1 MQFIRKYI
9 TNLIKFIFYA
19 AFGFSIFSC
28 GNKHSLEVT
37 TSPTAT
43 IISQFDGDQAFQH
56 IVTQLDF
63 GERTPGSIGHDKTVD
78 WMVEELNSSNWAV
91 SIQQLPY
98 GEYVIRNVVA
108 KRGNGKPWII
118 LGAHYDT
125 RFFADQDP
133 DPEMRLQPV
142 PGANDGASGVAVLL
156 ELARVLPADLSGD
169 IWLVFFDAEDNGNIP
184 GWDWILGSQAFV
196 DVLEGRPDAVVVIDM
211 IGDKDL
217 EIFWEKNSDY
227 ELTRDIWQVATDL
240 GYDDY
245 FISQPGYRIIDDH
258 MPFVRVGIPA
268 VDIIDFDYPAWHSVD
283 DTIDKVSAR
292 SLQVVGEVLYQWLL
306 TRITSYSA
314 P

>member
-1 MQFIRKYI
+1 MQIVKKYFSSLVNI
-9 TNLIKFIFYA
+9 IVLTA
-19 AFGFSIFSC
+19 FSIPLFSC
-28 GNKHSLEVT
+28 ENTHPIEVT
-37 TSPTAT
+37 TSPSAT
-43 IISQFDGDQAFQH
+43 ITPRFDGDRAFQH

-63 GERTPGSIGHDKTVD
+63 GERTPGSIGHEKVVD
-78 WMVEELNSSNWAV
+78 WMVYELNSSDWDV
-91 SIQQLPY
+91 SIQELPY
-98 GEYVIRNVVA
+98 GEYEIRNVIA
-108 KRGNGKPWII
+108 KRGSGMPWII

-125 RFFADQDP
+125 RFFADQDM

-156 ELARVLPADLSGD
+156 ELARVLPDDMPGD

-196 DVLEGRPDAVVVIDM
+196 DILEGIPDAVVIIDM

-217 EIFWEKNSDY
+217 EIFWERNSDF

-240 GYDDY
+240 GYEDY

-258 MPFVRVGIPA
+258 LPFVREGIPA
-268 VDIIDFDYPAWHSVD
+268 VDIIDFDYPAWHTVD

-292 SLQVVGEVLYQWLL
+292 SLKVVGDVLYHWLL
-306 TRITSYSA
+306 TRTTNNSS

>member
-1 MQFIRKYI
+1 MQIIEKYLL
-9 TNLIKFIFYA
+9 NLIKLIVLA
-19 AFGFSIFSC
+19 AVSILLISC
-28 GNKHSLEVT
+28 GNTPSLEVPV
-37 TSPTAT
+37 SSTAT
-43 IISQFDGDQAFQH
+43 ITQFDGDRAFQH

-63 GERTPGSIGHDKTVD
+63 GERTPGSIGHEKVVD
-78 WMVEELNSSNWAV
+78 WMVDELNSSNWDV
-91 SIQQLPY
+91 SIQELPY
-98 GEYVIRNVVA
+98 GEYDIRNVIA
-108 KRGNGKPWII
+108 KRGSGMPWII

-125 RFFADQDP
+125 RFFADQDM

-156 ELARVLPADLSGD
+156 ELARVLPDDMPGD

-196 DVLEGRPDAVVVIDM
+196 DILEGIPDAVVVIDM

-217 EIFWEKNSDY
+217 EIFWERNSDF

-240 GYDDY
+240 GYEDY

-258 MPFVRVGIPA
+258 LPFVREGIPA
-268 VDIIDFDYPAWHSVD
+268 VDIIDFDYPAWHTVD

-292 SLQVVGEVLYQWLL
+292 SLKVVGDVLYHWLL
-306 TRITSYSA
+306 TRTTNISS